1 VPGATVLEGAL
12 EGFSRTSFTS
22 RGKTRALYRT
32 GAGPAVIVMSE
43 IPGITPLVA
52 SFARRVAAIGCTA
65 VLPQL
70 FGIPGAEP
78 TPRLMARTVAGAC
91 ISRELWR

>member
-1 VPGATVLEGAL
+1 
-12 EGFSRTSFTS
+12 
-22 RGKTRALYRT
+22 
-32 GAGPAVIVMSE
+32 VIVMSE

-70 FGIPGAEP
+70 FGISGAEP
-78 TPRLMARTVAGAC
+78 TPRLPRSFQVEAAQLILAA
-91 ISRELWR
+91 